1 MLSFNLNL
9 NNNFVKISIAP
20 HRIILSLCTATIT
33 SLSLLAT
40 TNSAQSATVQF
51 NDLASFTAA
60 TTTQNIDFEGTA
72 GAGGVTFYDSSGL
85 PINGVTFT
93 SLVLLAVDPAIA
105 TTEPNLGSGTTI
117 RTCVN
122 CTISATLPSG
132 ITAVG
137 SEILDY
143 NLGSV
148 PFLITLSTGETI
160 NINSLNFPDRQ
171 FVGFT
176 SDTAI
181 ASISF
186 QATGG
191 GTNSTRLDNF
201 RFGTANAAA
210 SVPEPFTVIGT
221 LVGGTAALRMRK
233 KLKSAQK

>member
-1 MLSFNLNL
+1 
-9 NNNFVKISIAP
+9 
-20 HRIILSLCTATIT
+20 
-33 SLSLLAT
+33 
-40 TNSAQSATVQF
+40 
-51 NDLASFTAA
+51 LASFTAA

-93 SLVLLAVDPAIA
+93 SPILLAVDPAIT
-105 TTEPNLGSGTTI
+105 TTEPNWGSGTTI

-137 SEILDY
+137 SEIMNFDF
-143 NLGSV
+143 GSA
-148 PFLITLSTGETI
+148 PFIITLSTGETF
-160 NINSLNFPDRQ
+160 NLNSLNFPDRK

-191 GTNSTRLDNF
+191 GLNSTRLDNF
-201 RFGTANAAA
+201 RFGTTNASTST

>member
-1 MLSFNLNL
+1 
-9 NNNFVKISIAP
+9 VKTSISP
-20 HRIILSLCTATIT
+20 HHVVLSLCTALT
-33 SLSLLAT
+33 SLSVLAT
-40 TNSAQSATVQF
+40 TNSAQAVTVQF

-72 GAGGVTFYDSSGL
+72 GATGVTFYDSSGL
-85 PINGVTFT
+85 SINGVTFA
-93 SLVLLAVDPAIA
+93 SLVLLAVDPALVN
-105 TTEPNLGSGTTI
+105 TEPNLGSGTTI

-148 PFLITLSTGETI
+148 PFLITLSTGETF

-176 SDTAI
+176 SDTDI
-181 ASISF
+181 DSISF

-201 RFGTANAAA
+201 RFGTANAT

-221 LVGGTAALRMRK
+221 LIGGTAAFRMRK
-233 KLKSAQK
+233 QLKSARK